1 MLRRLLFGLMLG
13 LLMLQP
19 VWAAE
24 AESGAS
30 DYVGYIELKPFVA
43 NFGGAGPLRFIKC
56 EITLQVG
63 SEEGHHAV
71 NYHLPSIRN
80 DIVFL
85 LSAQDEAALSSADAQ
100 AALAKEVLTQVQTM
114 LQEEEGTPL
123 VTDLFFTSLVIQ

>member
-13 LLMLQP
+13 LMLQP

-24 AESGAS
+24 DESGAS
-30 DYVGYIELKPFVA
+30 GYVGYIELKPFVA

-63 SEEGHHAV
+63 SEDGHHAV

-85 LSAQDEAALSSADAQ
+85 LSAQDEAALSSVEAQ
-100 AALAKEVLTQVQTM
+100 AALAKEALAQVQTM
-114 LQEEEGTPL
+114 LREEEGAPL

>member
-24 AESGAS
+24 DESGAS

>member
-1 MLRRLLFGLMLG
+1 MLRTLLLGLMLG
-13 LLMLQP
+13 LLLQP
-19 VWAAE
+19 AWAAE
-24 AESGAS
+24 TGSEAD

-63 SEEGHHAV
+63 SEDGHHAV

-85 LSAQDEAALSSADAQ
+85 LSAQEESALASAEAQ
-100 AALAKEVLTQVQTM
+100 AALAKEALSQLQALLT
-114 LQEEEGTPL
+114 EEEGEPF

>member
-1 MLRRLLFGLMLG
+1 MLRRLLFGVMLG
-13 LLMLQP
+13 LMLQP

-24 AESGAS
+24 DESDAS
-30 DYVGYIELKPFVA
+30 GYVGYIELKPFVA

-63 SEEGHHAV
+63 SEDGHHAV

-85 LSAQDEAALSSADAQ
+85 LSAQDETALSSVEAQ
-100 AALAKEVLTQVQTM
+100 AALAKEALAQVQAM
-114 LQEEEGTPL
+114 LREEEGAPL
-123 VTDLFFTSLVIQ
+123 VTELFFTSLVIQ

>member
-13 LLMLQP
+13 LMLQP

-24 AESGAS
+24 EESGAS
-30 DYVGYIELKPFVA
+30 GYVGYVELKPFVA
-43 NFGGAGPLRFIKC
+43 NFGGTGPLRFIKC

-63 SEEGHHAV
+63 SEDGHHAV

-85 LSAQDEAALSSADAQ
+85 LSVQDEAALSSADAQ
-100 AALAKEVLTQVQTM
+100 AILAKEALAQVQAM
-114 LQEEEGTPL
+114 LQEEEGEPF